1 MSERVPPLL
10 EPKAIADRDFSSAF
24 RGYDPTEVRSYLRQ
38 LADAARD
45 VDAALREAEK
55 AADRPEPVADYS
67 EHEARI
73 EELEGV
79 VARLRAERDA
89 LAAKVDAAGSPEDT
103 NELRAKVASLRD
115 ELAEAKAA
123 PVAPAELDEAA
134 ITRLLG
140 EETVRVL
147 DSARSAAAEITARAQ
162 ADADA
167 RTAELDAYQAT
178 TNAELTEQRKD
189 ADAYAAEQR
198 TAADDYAASLRAEAE
213 AEVAAL
219 RAEVTAEVDQLR
231 TEADEDA
238 ATVRRQAEEAAAALI
253 EEAEKQAE
261 STRASAQ
268 EVATAVKTR
277 AEEVARDT
285 RIAAEAD
292 AEQIKGEAGGI
303 RSDAQAEAARIR
315 AEAQADASTS
325 ADAARE
331 EARQMVAEAQV
342 VREKIL
348 DDLVKRRRNGR
359 QQLDQVK
366 AARDRMARA
375 LVAMQVHLDAAVEEL
390 DVSVPEARK
399 AMEQA
404 AKQVAVAGEAAA
416 TAGDAEAGR
425 RALAAV
431 VNRSTSAPAPSEPP
445 ADQPPSDE
453 APATAEAADEP
464 AVVEAPAAEEV
475 PATEVEGDEPPD
487 ELDNL
492 FARIR
497 QERLDDEELGEDVT
511 GTDAD
516 TGTEA
521 DVAGNSDA
529 GPADNTVA
537 ALLGATPTEA
547 PVAVADDAEDAADD
561 EPEIDPG
568 PHFGA
573 RDVALTRHGAGLR
586 RAMKRA
592 LADDQSDILD
602 RLQQA
607 RGRFSVDDLISDA
620 DQLERYRAAAADG
633 LGALAA
639 AGAKHAGGRTKA
651 TREVREVIDRLVD
664 ALVPSLRAKTEA
676 SIIAADGDV
685 EEALEAVRTHYREAR
700 GNDLPEL
707 LDDAMMEAFAV
718 GVYAAIP
725 DGTAVEWITDPR
737 VVASPDCHD
746 NTLADDVAK
755 PDEFPTGH
763 ARPLGSPGCRC
774 LVVAR
779 D

>member
-38 LADAARD
+38 LADAARE
-45 VDAALREAEK
+45 VDASLRVAAK
-55 AADRPEPVADYS
+55 AAERPEPEADHS

-73 EELEGV
+73 QELEGV
-79 VARLRAERDA
+79 AAKLRAERDA
-89 LAAKVDAAGSPEDT
+89 LVAKADLGGSADEVAEFRATIDS
-103 NELRAKVASLRD
+103 LRAKLAD
-115 ELAEAKAA
+115 AEAVPA
-123 PVAPAELDEAA
+123 APAELDEAA
-134 ITRLLG
+134 LTRLLG
-140 EETVRVL
+140 AETVRVL
-147 DSARSAAAEITARAQ
+147 DSARSAASEITARAQ
-162 ADADA
+162 AEADE
-167 RTAELDAYQAT
+167 RTSELDAYQAK
-178 TNAELTEQRKD
+178 TNAELTEQRKE
-189 ADAYAAEQR
+189 ADEYAAGLR
-198 TAADDYAASLRAEAE
+198 SGADEYARSVRSEADT
-213 AEVAAL
+213 EVAAL
-219 RAEVTAEVDQLR
+219 RSEVSAEIERLR
-231 TEADEDA
+231 SEADEDA
-238 ATVRRQAEEAAAALI
+238 ATVRRQADEAAASVI
-253 EEAEKQAE
+253 EEADKHAE
-261 STRASAQ
+261 AARASAQ
-268 EVATAVKTR
+268 EVATAVKAR
-277 AEEVARDT
+277 AEEVARET
-285 RIAAEAD
+285 RLAAEAD
-292 AEQIKGEAGGI
+292 AESIRDEAGGI

-315 AEAQADASTS
+315 AEAQADASTA

-404 AKQVAVAGEAAA
+404 AKQVAVAGETAA
-416 TAGDAEAGR
+416 TSGDAEAGR

-431 VNRSTSAPAPSEPP
+431 VNRSSVGSATPAADDTATDSDTAPAE
-445 ADQPPSDE
+445 DT
-453 APATAEAADEP
+453 ATDNDG
-464 AVVEAPAAEEV
+464 VVPDPVDDVA
-475 PATEVEGDEPPD
+475 PD

-497 QERLDDEELGEDVT
+497 QERLDDDELGEPPLDSV
-511 GTDAD
+511 DSVAD
-516 TGTEA
+516 ESAGADETVGAAEA
-521 DVAGNSDA
+521 A
-529 GPADNTVA
+529 GPAENTVA
-537 ALLGATPTEA
+537 ALLGAA
-547 PVAVADDAEDAADD
+547 PAAVEEPEPEVADD

-607 RGRFSVDDLISDA
+607 RGRFSVGDLASDT
-620 DQLERYRAAAADG
+620 DQLERYRVAAGDG
-633 LGALAA
+633 LQALAT
-639 AGAKHAGGRTKA
+639 AGAKHAGARTKA
-651 TREVREVIDRLVD
+651 AKEVRDVTDRLVD

-685 EEALEAVRTHYREAR
+685 EEALEAVRAHYREAR

-707 LDDAMMEAFAV
+707 LDDAMMEAFAA

-725 DGTAVEWITDPR
+725 DGAPVEWITDPR

-746 NTLADDVAK
+746 NTFADDVAK
-755 PDEFPTGH
+755 PGEFPTGH
-763 ARPLGSPGCRC
+763 SRPLGSPGCRC